1 MNILNKKVM
10 ATLLV
15 ATTGLFGL
23 ASAQTAAVKGTV
35 DVRLTI
41 LESCKIDGGEIVPGA
56 DNKLGVLDFGTHK
69 LGATG
74 VQSAGS
80 GNDSTT
86 TGLSINVEC
95 TADYPNFKIRLVDS
109 KNTGYS
115 LSGEDRKLIHEKDSG
130 QEVAYAVLTEDQT
143 VIKDGDLVSQK
154 PIKANAKTEYIMH
167 AKATLVGQETAG
179 TYSDVLNLEITF

>member
-1 MNILNKKVM
+1 MLNKKVM
-10 ATLLV
+10 ITLLV

-23 ASAQTAAVKGTV
+23 AGAQTAAVKGTV

-41 LESCKIDGGEIVPGA
+41 LESCKIDGGEILPGV

-115 LSGEDRKLIHEKDSG
+115 ASGEDRKLIHMKDPG
-130 QEVAYAVLTEDQT
+130 QEVEYAVLKEDNVT
-143 VIKDGDLVSQK
+143 VIKDGDLVSE
-154 PIKANAKTEYIMH
+154 KAIEANTKNEYRMH

-179 TYSDVLNLEITF
+179 TYTDVLNLEITF